1 MAAKPF
7 PMNDD
12 RKSPISIDRANII
25 FYCHNWQ
32 DTVEFYRRQLRLP
45 VDFENDWF
53 VEFRLTEGSYLS
65 IADSRRATIRPVH
78 GQGVTLTLRVPD
90 INAAHA
96 DLQGRGVEMTPIRR
110 NWGALV
116 FYCHDPEGHRLEF
129 WQEIDPGSTS

>member
-1 MAAKPF
+1 
-7 PMNDD
+7 MNDD
-12 RKSPISIDRANII
+12 RKSALSINRTNII
-25 FYCHNWQ
+25 FYCHNWR

-53 VEFRLTEGSYLS
+53 VEFRLSEGSYLS
-65 IADSRRATIRPVH
+65 IANSRRATIRPVQ

-90 INAAHA
+90 VNAAQA

-129 WQEIDPGSTS
+129 WQEINPEPTS